1 MTQDTTRPHTTSSL
15 LAEIDQDVPSAASA
29 GGDGQGEVR
38 SADEAQGLVPVTAWT
53 SPEDCAAMARGLPA
67 KASPAEWAF
76 ARLTRMIEDFESK
89 LDKEHEIGCTFVGT
103 PGDGTIKIEDLGF
116 WAPDLLLFYGKSDS
130 GKPLRLIQHHGQLN
144 VLLTALPK
152 EVPQEPPRRI
162 GFALRQRMER
172 TSAPGAADSGGKQA
186 EKTAG
191 A

>member
-1 MTQDTTRPHTTSSL
+1 MTQDANRPQTTSSL

-29 GGDGQGEVR
+29 GA
-38 SADEAQGLVPVTAWT
+38 SDEAGAAEAGEGQALVPVTAWT

-116 WAPDLLLFYGKSDS
+116 WAPDLLLFYGKSDG
-130 GKPLRLIQHHGQLN
+130 GKPLRLIQHHTQLN

-152 EVPQEPPRRI
+152 EIPQEPPRRI
-162 GFALRQRMER
+162 GFALRQRMEKAA
-172 TSAPGAADSGGKQA
+172 APAADAADKAA
-186 EKTAG
+186 EKRV
-191 A
+191 